1 MLTRTVLV
9 ADEYL
14 KADVQGIDLSPIQPE
29 LVPPNA
35 RFMFEDAESTWV
47 HKADSLNY
55 IHIRHMTSGIK
66 DWSKLLAQAYR

>member
-1 MLTRTVLV
+1 
-9 ADEYL
+9 
-14 KADVQGIDLSPIQPE
+14 
-29 LVPPNA
+29 
-35 RFMFEDAESTWV
+35 MFEDAESTWV